1 MRVKKSRERILD
13 MENKLIEF
21 LFELNR
27 ITAEFKALSQ
37 RLDKLNSD
45 FIEADFDEFFDNI
58 PSVINTKDYE

>member
-1 MRVKKSRERILD
+1 

-45 FIEADFDEFFDNI
+45 FIEADFDEIFDNI
-58 PSVINTKDYE
+58 PSAINTKDYE